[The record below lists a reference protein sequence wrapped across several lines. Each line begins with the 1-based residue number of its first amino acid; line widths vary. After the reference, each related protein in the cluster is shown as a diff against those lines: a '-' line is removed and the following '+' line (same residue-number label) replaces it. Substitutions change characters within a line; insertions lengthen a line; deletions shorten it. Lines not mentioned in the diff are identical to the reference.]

1 KRSVN
6 AKYMWLMCAR
16 PPEETV
22 ESEQR
27 GEMLIRRCAATSR
40 RAEEKRRALR
50 STVTPLV
57 WPARESE
64 GNRRR
69 NGDDLSVTGLD
80 QLPAA
85 LMHHPVMPMAE
96 QDLVFDL
103 SAAAVQPMHD
113 VMSVTCRRRSF
124 AAGPLAVFIP
134 RDQSPAAR
142 TLDRSLAPPDVDH
155 HRVLHQDP
163 AQAGVAGPAL
173 HSLGGDGE
181 GELAL
186 RAGRSDEVEQR
197 LERARDLHLDPGLAR
212 GELDQRVSP
221 TLGRIA
227 IVVSA

>member
-1 KRSVN
+1 
-6 AKYMWLMCAR
+6 MWLMCAR

-27 GEMLIRRCAATSR
+27 GEVFIRRRAATSR
-40 RAEEKRRALR
+40 RADEKRRALR

-69 NGDDLSVTGLD
+69 DGHDLSVAGLD

-96 QDLVFDL
+96 QDLVLDL
-103 SAAAVQPMHD
+103 SAAAMQPMHD
-113 VMSVTCRRRSF
+113 VMAIALRRRPL
-124 AAGPLAVFIP
+124 ATRPLAVLIP
-134 RDQSPAAR
+134 RDQSPAPR
-142 TLDRSLAPPDVDH
+142 TFDRSLAPPDVDH

-173 HSLGGDGE
+173 DCLGGDGE
-181 GELAL
+181 GELGL
-186 RAGRSDEVEQR
+186 RARGADQVEQR
-197 LERARDLHLDPGLAR
+197 LDRARDLHLDPGLAR

-227 IVVSA
+227 IVVCA

>member
-27 GEMLIRRCAATSR
+27 GEVLIRRRAATSR

-57 WPARESE
+57 WPARQSE
-64 GNRRR
+64 GNRRC
-69 NGDDLSVTGLD
+69 NGHDLSVIGLD

-96 QDLVFDL
+96 QDLVLDL
-103 SAAAVQPMHD
+103 SAAAMQPVHD
-113 VMSVTCRRRSF
+113 VMAIAFRRRPL
-124 AAGPLAVFIP
+124 AARPLAVLVP
-134 RDQSPAAR
+134 RDQRLASRSFDRPLTPA
-142 TLDRSLAPPDVDH
+142 DVDH

-173 HSLGGDGE
+173 YCLGGDGE
-181 GELAL
+181 GELGL
-186 RAGRSDEVEQR
+186 RAGRPDEVEQR
-197 LERARDLHLDPGLAR
+197 LE
-212 GELDQRVSP
+212 
-221 TLGRIA
+221 
-227 IVVSA
+227 